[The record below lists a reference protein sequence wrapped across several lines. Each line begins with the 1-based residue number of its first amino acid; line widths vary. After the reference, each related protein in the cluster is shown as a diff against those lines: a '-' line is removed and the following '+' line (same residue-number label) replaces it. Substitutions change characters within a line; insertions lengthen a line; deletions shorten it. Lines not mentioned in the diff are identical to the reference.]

1 MAMTLSEKILARA
14 SGKESSSA
22 GEIVQAE
29 IDWIMTNDATTHVSI
44 DIFEQR
50 LHKQEIRHPERVI
63 WVVDHNIPAE
73 SVETANVHRKQRL
86 FAEKHGFNTHIGE
99 GVCHQ
104 LLVERYVMPGQVV
117 IGADSHTC
125 SHGAL
130 GAFATGVGST
140 DLVGA
145 IREGSLWFMVP
156 ATLRFELTGA
166 LHGGVTTKDLI
177 LTIIGDISGNGAN
190 YRTMEFAGSGLDT
203 LSLESRIALANLAVE
218 AGAKNAIMEAD
229 GKVLDYLAANRPPSA
244 VKMVEK
250 SDPAASFE
258 KVCRYDLSKIEPVVA
273 CPHTVDNVS
282 PIGEVEGLPLDQV
295 FVGSCSNG
303 RIEDLRLLAGILKG
317 KRVHDRVRLAV
328 SPASQ
333 RVYLQAVQEGLIRI
347 FLEAGAMVLNPNC
360 STCWGGCQAVV
371 GDGERLLSTGT
382 RNFKGRSGSASAEV
396 FLGSVY
402 TAAASALAGEI
413 VSPRKYLRIA

>member
-1 MAMTLSEKILARA
+1 MAMTLSEKVLARA
-14 SGKESSSA
+14 SGKDEVTP
-22 GEIVQAE
+22 GEIVVAE

-44 DIFEQR
+44 DIFEQK
-50 LHKQEIRHPERVI
+50 LQKQEIKYPERVI

-73 SVETANVHRKQRL
+73 SVKTANVHRKQRI
-86 FAEKHGFNTHIGE
+86 FAEKHGFNIHVGKGI
-99 GVCHQ
+99 CHQ
-104 LLVERYVMPGQVV
+104 LLVEKNVLPGQLV

-125 SHGAL
+125 THGAL

-156 ATLRFELTGA
+156 ATLKFHLTGK
-166 LHGGVTTKDLI
+166 LREGVTTKDLI
-177 LTIIGDISGNGAN
+177 LTIIGEISANGAN
-190 YRTMEFAGSGLDT
+190 YRAMEFSGPAVST
-203 LSLESRIALANLAVE
+203 LSFESRLALCNLVVE
-218 AGAKNAIMEAD
+218 AGGKNAIMEAD
-229 GKVLDYLAANRPPSA
+229 EKVVGYLRRNRPQGA
-244 VKMVEK
+244 TGVVLQGDQGAAYEK
-250 SDPAASFE
+250 FFH
-258 KVCRYDLSKIEPVVA
+258 YDLSQIAPVVA

-282 PIGEVEGLPLDQV
+282 PIIAVEGREIDQV

-303 RIEDLRLLAGILKG
+303 RIEDLRILGRILKG
-317 KRVHDRVRLAV
+317 NRVHSRVRLAV
-328 SPASQ
+328 SPAST
-333 RVYLQAVQEGLIRI
+333 RVFLQALEEGLIST

-382 RNFKGRSGSASAEV
+382 RNFKGRSGSALAEV

-402 TAAASALAGEI
+402 SAGAAALAGKI
-413 VSPRKYLRIA
+413 VNPINYLGL